1 MKNDEFAISFEGNTS
16 ERAAYRV
23 NLPGLTVRLST
34 GDTFPVHDLSSTGL
48 SIQCTLGLTASNK
61 TLLMDLYVSDRLY
74 LGKIEAQLVRGG
86 VSGFT
91 AFSFIDLDQQQEYRL
106 DKLVLARQKQ
116 MIEMRKARGKEE

>member
-23 NLPGLTVRLST
+23 NLPGLTAKLST
-34 GDTFPVHDLSSTGL
+34 GETFPVHDLSSTGL
-48 SIQCTLGLTASNK
+48 SIQCTLGLTASSK
-61 TLLMDLYVSDRLY
+61 ALFIDLYVSGRLY
-74 LGKIEAQLVRGG
+74 LATIKAQLVRGG
-86 VSGFT
+86 VSGLT
-91 AFSFIDLDQQQEYRL
+91 AFSFIELDTQQEYRL